1 MNVSKEQEIRNVIN
15 HIEEAVWNGRHIDS
29 IGYVMDLNNIDNKIE
44 ISADI
49 IEPVHESF
57 TTEPYFKFNNEA
69 VDMQEAINKYIEMDK
84 PYIFNQIE
92 YNNLLKLPEETQ
104 KILVK
109 NLLEIETKL
118 ENVKNNGIGANSV
131 RVQLFKKENEKEKL
145 YTEKQ
150 KIEKEYIEISEK
162 KEQNVKEINKYVEKI
177 KSSQSF
183 LNPINIIN
191 RIFARQEI
199 EEQNKFYKS
208 EAVRLEKE
216 NIKNTELIFEKMFY
230 KNDLN
235 KEIQKVE
242 KEVKGLRK
250 QYELEN
256 KEQINETEILK
267 EKNMLFKIFGID
279 KMEEISNEKEITE
292 IEEPNEE

>member
-104 KILVK
+104 KIFVK

-177 KSSQSF
+177 KSSHSF
-183 LNPINIIN
+183 FNPINIIN

-267 EKNMLFKIFGID
+267 EKNMLFKIFEID

>member
-104 KILVK
+104 KIFVK

-177 KSSQSF
+177 KSSHSF
-183 LNPINIIN
+183 FNPINIIN

-208 EAVRLEKE
+208 EAIRLEKE